1 MKFKAKRVG
10 LPPRITMFIM
20 TGVCLL
26 LLLLSL
32 LFKDKVM
39 PLKVVSGSV
48 VVPMQKVINSVGT
61 YVKDKHDMIEEL
73 RNLQTENVELKEQLA
88 NYKTEA
94 KEHQQDMYE
103 LDRLRQLFEL
113 SETYPDYDMIGA
125 RVISKEA
132 GNWFSTFVIDKGTDD
147 GIDVDCNVMSGYGLV
162 GIVIETGTN
171 WARVRSIVDDTS
183 NVSAMFINNEEFC
196 TVAGN
201 LATLNE
207 GYIDVKYIDKD
218 ADVSIGDEIV
228 TSYISDKYF
237 PKITI
242 GYVESIT
249 PDANNLTKSARLT
262 PVVDFSNIQEVLV
275 IKKVKQTVD

>member
-1 MKFKAKRVG
+1 MKFKAKRAG
-10 LPPRITMFIM
+10 LPPRITMLIM
-20 TGVCLL
+20 TGVCLVL
-26 LLLLSL
+26 LLFSL
-32 LFKDKVM
+32 IFQDKVM
-39 PLKVVSGSV
+39 PLKVISGAV
-48 VVPMQKVINSVGT
+48 VVPMQRIINSAGT
-61 YVKDKHDMIEEL
+61 YVKAKGDMLEEIK
-73 RNLQTENVELKEQLA
+73 NLQTENAELKEQLA

-103 LDRLRQLFEL
+103 LDRLRQLFAL

-147 GIDVDCNVMSGYGLV
+147 GIEVDCNVMSGYGLV
-162 GIVIETGTN
+162 GIVIEAGTN

-196 TVAGN
+196 TVCGN
-201 LATLNE
+201 LVSLSE
-207 GYIDVKYIDKD
+207 GYIDVKFIDKD
-218 ADVSIGDEIV
+218 ADVDIGDEIV

-275 IKKVKQTVD
+275 IKKVKQAVN